1 MSSKYTVRY
10 LDKSEYG
17 NWDLFVDECEGG
29 SIFNKSFWLE
39 NLYKYSKNINFKILG
54 CFDKD
59 SNLLGGFSFGHFKKF
74 GLFSIIALPRLTP
87 YSGILIKKRP
97 SKYVSKTENYH
108 LNVTKALTAYLDKNF
123 SQISLILSPNYKDV
137 RAFSWNNY
145 SERVMYT
152 YCANIK
158 EAESL
163 IESFDPDVKR
173 QIKKLE
179 QDEFLIKIDDNIDV
193 FYDLQEKSF
202 KRQERS
208 FNLNK
213 SQFTEF
219 LKNINLENCYK
230 VYTIY
235 QGKTPVYSSIVLLY
249 KSIGYY
255 WLAGGDPNYFAK
267 GHNKLLLK
275 EIVVDLNKKGIK
287 EFDFI
292 GANTPSI
299 SKYKS
304 NFGFNLVPYYY
315 VEKANSRILKLLL
328 TIKSIIK

>member
-1 MSSKYTVRY
+1 
-10 LDKSEYG
+10 
-17 NWDLFVDECEGG
+17 
-29 SIFNKSFWLE
+29 
-39 NLYKYSKNINFKILG
+39 
-54 CFDKD
+54 
-59 SNLLGGFSFGHFKKF
+59 
-74 GLFSIIALPRLTP
+74 
-87 YSGILIKKRP
+87 
-97 SKYVSKTENYH
+97 
-108 LNVTKALTAYLDKNF
+108 
-123 SQISLILSPNYKDV
+123 
-137 RAFSWNNY
+137 
-145 SERVMYT
+145 MYT
-152 YCANIK
+152 YCTNIDNV
-158 EAESL
+158 ENL

-179 QDEFLIKIDDNIDV
+179 QDDILVKSDDSIDV

-213 SQFTEF
+213 SQFAEF
-219 LKNINLENCYK
+219 LTNINLENCYK

-249 KSIGYY
+249 KSIAYY
-255 WLAGGDPNYFAK
+255 WLAGGDPDYFAK

-275 EIVVDLNKKGIK
+275 EIILNLNKEGYKN
-287 EFDFI
+287 FDFI

-304 NFGFNLVPYYY
+304 NFGFELTPYYY
-315 VEKANSRILKLLL
+315 VEKTNSKILRLLL